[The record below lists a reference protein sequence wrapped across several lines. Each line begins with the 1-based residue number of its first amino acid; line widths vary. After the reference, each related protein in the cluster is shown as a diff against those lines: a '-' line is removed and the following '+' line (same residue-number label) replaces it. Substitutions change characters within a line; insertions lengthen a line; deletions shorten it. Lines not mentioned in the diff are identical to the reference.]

1 MADRDDPEVDVDYI
15 TQILFIRSGVTSFLQ
30 YDDAEKDGWDD
41 PVCSML
47 NNKTDS
53 FLVAN
58 RELFFAS
65 I

>member
-47 NNKTDS
+47 KQ
-53 FLVAN
+53 
-58 RELFFAS
+58 
-65 I
+65 